1 MRWRTTRMS
10 SQSKGIPRH
19 GSGLAGD
26 PRALAGQLGSAEGI
40 DTYGK
45 VLASQLSSE
54 VRDLETLR
62 QFLRNYV
69 TCIVV
74 AADLPTVHR
83 AFEHT
88 CRYEIRE
95 LITLDRQLSLPQVPD
110 PFAEASRRVGRSQL
124 RRLRPLL
131 DDRRVQRYWRSV
143 EARQA
148 PAWHTVVYGLTM
160 AVFSFPLRQALVNY
174 GHQTVRGFVDSA
186 GTRLALKPADC
197 DQLCTEVAVELRPAV
212 DAILAGMQ
220 APQLPERG

>member
-1 MRWRTTRMS
+1 
-10 SQSKGIPRH
+10 
-19 GSGLAGD
+19 
-26 PRALAGQLGSAEGI
+26 
-40 DTYGK
+40 
-45 VLASQLSSE
+45 
-54 VRDLETLR
+54 
-62 QFLRNYV
+62 
-69 TCIVV
+69 
-74 AADLPTVHR
+74 
-83 AFEHT
+83 
-88 CRYEIRE
+88 
-95 LITLDRQLSLPQVPD
+95 LPQVPD